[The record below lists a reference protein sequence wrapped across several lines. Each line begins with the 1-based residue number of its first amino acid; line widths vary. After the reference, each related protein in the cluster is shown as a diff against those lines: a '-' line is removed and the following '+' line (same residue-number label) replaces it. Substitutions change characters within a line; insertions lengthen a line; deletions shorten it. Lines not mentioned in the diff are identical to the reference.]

1 VPVFK
6 LPQFIPAQLGTP
18 VATYIPEGADAKC
31 ILVLVLFD
39 LIESLQAKDACMDDI
54 RMIQKAT
61 EAKAMEGVRKLTK
74 GHSTNPRIQPSPI
87 QMRIL
92 WPSVELTVNGTKVVF
107 KQELLAIAICGRAE
121 SFLPTADRDALHAGQ
136 KKHLLGYEII
146 DKMNSLDKNT
156 DGFLSKDEAPF
167 ANFDTIDV
175 NGDEQLSKDEFLEHS
190 MAKGIPQ
197 SVPQSSFPPSPR
209 KR

>member
-1 VPVFK
+1 
-6 LPQFIPAQLGTP
+6 
-18 VATYIPEGADAKC
+18 
-31 ILVLVLFD
+31 VLELLD
-39 LIESLQAKDACMDDI
+39 LIERLQATDACMDDI
-54 RMIQKAT
+54 RLIQKAT
-61 EAKAMEGVRKLTK
+61 EAKAIEAMRKLTK
-74 GHSTNPRIQPSPI
+74 GQPTNPRAQPNPLKFTIS
-87 QMRIL
+87 
-92 WPSVELTVNGTKVVF
+92 WPSATSTINGAQVVS
-107 KQELLAIAICGRAE
+107 KQEILAIAICGRAE
-121 SFLPTADRDALHAGQ
+121 SLLPIVERVAIQGEQRRQLQIQGILDLVV
-136 KKHLLGYEII
+136 
-146 DKMNSLDKNT
+146 SFDKNA